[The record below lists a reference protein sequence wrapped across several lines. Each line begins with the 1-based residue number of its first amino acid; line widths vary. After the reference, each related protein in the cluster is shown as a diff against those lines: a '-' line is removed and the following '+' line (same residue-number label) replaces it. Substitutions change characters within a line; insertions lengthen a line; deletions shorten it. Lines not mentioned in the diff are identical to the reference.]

1 MECSPWASVDHKIS
15 ENCLVNLIANLWAL
29 IFFLREKRNK
39 TFELKR
45 PSDHKWFFQLLFLLF
60 IYLFIMK
67 WMENQKNQNNWLFLL
82 FIEHLRLYSRIIIQ
96 KVCVC
101 SLREFFSF
109 YFSGLN
115 SDDLEQSTVPQR
127 SNTYDIDM
135 QVHIWYTYASTHMTY
150 MYKYS
155 TKQEQTFSSWK
166 VPVLGEKVHFHTL
179 SYTHL
184 PSLLGNGWAA
194 STPASSL
201 MPNCDLDSILLSLIC
216 RIRFWQY
223 FYLLCIC
230 KLSLFTLMPASAKIC
245 PKKQPAHYTFLNS
258 WITTNLPAV
267 FKGLESEFDT
277 S

>member
-1 MECSPWASVDHKIS
+1 MLGQF
-15 ENCLVNLIANLWAL
+15 NCKPVGID
-29 IFFLREKRNK
+29 FFLREKRNK

-135 QVHIWYTYASTHMTY
+135 QVHIWHTHASTHMIY
-150 MYKYS
+150 
-155 TKQEQTFSSWK
+155 
-166 VPVLGEKVHFHTL
+166 
-179 SYTHL
+179 
-184 PSLLGNGWAA
+184 
-194 STPASSL
+194 
-201 MPNCDLDSILLSLIC
+201 
-216 RIRFWQY
+216 
-223 FYLLCIC
+223 IC
-230 KLSLFTLMPASAKIC
+230 KYTYDIHVQVQYKTRADLFL
-245 PKKQPAHYTFLNS
+245 
-258 WITTNLPAV
+258 
-267 FKGLESEFDT
+267 LESSCPGRESPFPYLIT
-277 S
+277 HTHAFPSRKWVSCVYPSKLLHAQLWSRFHSTFPNL